1 MAQVLVVD
9 DDRDTRRVLRM
20 LLEDAGYTVGEAADG
35 LAGLTTIQASAI
47 PLVVL
52 LDLDLPKLNGADVLQ
67 AVARDPRLAAH
78 HACILMTAMSP
89 SQYQAVEEI
98 CAKLSTPLIVKP
110 FDMDTLLDQVA
121 SATRRL
127 PSAPPDQ
134 P

>member
-20 LLEDAGYTVGEAADG
+20 LLEDAGYRVAEAVDG
-35 LAGLTTIQASAI
+35 LEGLATIQASAT

-52 LDLDLPKLNGADVLQ
+52 LDLDMPKLNGANVLQ
-67 AVARDPRLAAH
+67 AVASDPRLSAY

-89 SQYQAVEEI
+89 SQYQSAEEI
-98 CAKLSTPLIVKP
+98 CAKLSTPLLVKP
-110 FDMDTLLDQVA
+110 FDIDTLLDQVA
-121 SATRRL
+121 SAVRRL
-127 PSAPPDQ
+127 PSATPGQ